1 VNIGTSIDVSKS
13 RVFCPNCGKGD
24 QQPAGYC
31 RQCGSLQPDPAQ
43 PFHFPHLS
51 RSSVRTSTV
60 ANCFAALAS
69 FIVAFF
75 LYTVVLG
82 IGGGLVIHALAWVSI
97 LVGIWCA
104 IAAWKS
110 FQVEKDFRIA
120 SNKGPA
126 SASKLRPAVTDKLL
140 EEPDFEQFVPPSV
153 TDGTTSRLAAVP
165 NKSTK
170 S

>member
-1 VNIGTSIDVSKS
+1 MY
-13 RVFCPNCGKGD
+13 CPNCGKGD

-43 PFHFPHLS
+43 PFHFPHLT
-51 RSSVRTSTV
+51 RSSVRTSTI
-60 ANCFAALAS
+60 ANGAAALAS
-69 FIVAFF
+69 FVVAFV

-82 IGGGLVIHALAWVSI
+82 IGGGMVIHALAWASI

-110 FQVEKDFRIA
+110 LQLEKDFLAGSIE
-120 SNKGPA
+120 GPGVGSTFA
-126 SASKLRPAVTDKLL
+126 PAVTDKLL

-153 TDGTTSRLAAVP
+153 TDSTTSRLAAVP